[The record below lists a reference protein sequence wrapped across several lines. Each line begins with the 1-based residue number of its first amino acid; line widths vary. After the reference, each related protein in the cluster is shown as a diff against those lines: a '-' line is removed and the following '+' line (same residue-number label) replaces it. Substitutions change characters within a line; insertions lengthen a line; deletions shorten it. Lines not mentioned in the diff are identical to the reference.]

1 NWPVKSQ
8 SSSDNARKFE
18 REMDQVK
25 SDQTPPARE
34 NASPANRAASDTAPT
49 AKEASKEASN
59 QSSTK
64 SSEVNKSKTSDQKV
78 SPETQEDQ
86 VLESSAKQTNPSALE
101 QSAKLQ
107 IQEQST
113 ALKSGL
119 EASATTGQSDQSKAQ
134 TTEQKR
140 SSSALSPAAPKDMA
154 QNDPAQTDLS
164 LAQKGESQNEG
175 KVQPAFVGTNQ
186 DEQTSANKTATQASA
201 PGMSEAL
208 NKTNP
213 NAGITPQT
221 KDAQTPANQLAQQL
235 NPEGQG
241 KDIASKGTTA
251 QNPDAS
257 ANSNIIAA
265 NKTASD
271 LATEKGT
278 QPLSQEQSKAAF
290 DATKNQKSEQGVT
303 ETIELSVPDSET
315 KSEQTNKAANQLN
328 KAALASSS
336 DQAHAKQAGQQSQ
349 QPALAATGIALDE
362 AQAASSQSPE
372 TINPDGKELS
382 TKNVAAKNSDAQNA
396 AQEQGQQAN
405 KAMPATQN
413 AEILAAKRNA
423 QGNEGQKPD
432 QQTQTADDISDNDT
446 PSEQRPIAES
456 EKPAIHQ
463 NDRQEQLAKLRAPKG
478 TIFSQLM
485 AGVQIGQTASGKF
498 DASMDSFDPM
508 ADMDQTNMQLS
519 GTPGQDSSVRLMGFD
534 AFAKTGTLPNA
545 TSLAN
550 AQAIAAQISR
560 HVRNGENRFEI
571 RLDPAELGKIDVRL
585 TIGSDGQT
593 RAHLFVE
600 RPETMDFLMR
610 DQRMLERTL
619 QQSGLQLDDQGLEFS
634 LMDQQNQNQ
643 QSNDHQDQSADQG
656 GQVLASDTHNQAQI
670 SQLEAQN
677 AALSQTY
684 MARDGVNLVI

>member
-1 NWPVKSQ
+1 MVAHYSVLSAVEKSTPSKDNWPVKSQ

-34 NASPANRAASDTAPT
+34 NASLANRAASDTAPS
-49 AKEASKEASN
+49 AKETSKEASN
-59 QSSTK
+59 QSSTN
-64 SSEVNKSKTSDQKV
+64 SSEANKTKISDQKADLEAQDGQA
-78 SPETQEDQ
+78 SET
-86 VLESSAKQTNPSALE
+86 STKQTDPSALE

-113 ALKSGL
+113 ASKSGL
-119 EASATTGQSDQSKAQ
+119 EASATAGQSDQSKAQ
-134 TTEQKR
+134 
-140 SSSALSPAAPKDMA
+140 
-154 QNDPAQTDLS
+154 NDQAQTDLS
-164 LAQKGESQNEG
+164 LAQKDENQNEG
-175 KVQPAFVGTNQ
+175 KVQSAFVGTKQ
-186 DEQTSANKTATQASA
+186 DEQTSANKSATQASA
-201 PGMSEAL
+201 SSISEAL

-221 KDAQTPANQLAQQL
+221 KDAQPPANQL
-235 NPEGQG
+235 NSEGQG
-241 KDIASKGTTA
+241 KNTTSKGATVQQA
-251 QNPDAS
+251 DAS
-257 ANSNIIAA
+257 ANANIIAA
-265 NKTASD
+265 SKVAND
-271 LATEKGT
+271 LTTKKGT
-278 QPLSQEQSKAAF
+278 PPLSQEQGKAAF
-290 DATKNQKSEQGVT
+290 DATKSQKSGQGRT
-303 ETIELSVPDSET
+303 ETIELSVSDNET
-315 KSEQTNKAANQLN
+315 KSEQTNRTANQSSQ
-328 KAALASSS
+328 AALAPSS
-336 DQAHAKQAGQQSQ
+336 DQAHTKQAGQQNQ
-349 QPALAATGIALDE
+349 QTPLAKTNIALDE
-362 AQAASSQSPE
+362 AQAPSSQSAE
-372 TINPDGKELS
+372 MNNPDVKELG
-382 TKNVAAKNSDAQNA
+382 TKNSDAKNA

-423 QGNEGQKPD
+423 QINEGQKPD
-432 QQTQTADDISDNDT
+432 QQAQTADDISDSDAA
-446 PSEQRPIAES
+446 SEQRAIAQS

-485 AGVQIGQTASGKF
+485 AGVQIGQAAAGKV
-498 DASMDSFDPM
+498 DTSMDSFDPM
-508 ADMDQTNMQLS
+508 ADLERTNIQLS
-519 GTPGQDSSVRLMGFD
+519 GAPGQDSSVRLMGFD

-550 AQAIAAQISR
+550 AQAVAAQISR

-643 QSNDHQDQSADQG
+643 QSNDHQDQNADQG
-656 GQVLASDTHNQAQI
+656 EQAVASDKHNQAQM

-677 AALSQTY
+677 AAISQTY
-684 MARDGVNLVI
+684 MARDGVNMVI